1 MKRFCL
7 CVAGLSFVFAVSAA
21 GQAPAPANSARGC
34 AVSALPQI
42 LQELD
47 GQRMKQTV
55 EKLVSFGTRH
65 SLSDTESPTRGAGA
79 ARKWILEEMNRQAA
93 ESQGRMTAAFQ
104 TSKQKAAR
112 TGNAEVDMVN
122 VVATIAGT
130 NPQRVYVAT
139 GHYDSRNST
148 MSDTTGDAPGAND
161 DASGVAVI
169 MELARVL
176 SRYPLNASLVFAALE
191 GEEQGLLGARG
202 LAQHAVAQKW
212 DVEGMIDNDMVG
224 NIEGQTGAMDNRTIR
239 VFSANNSTSGDSD
252 SRQFARYIRE
262 AVRRYLPQA
271 DAKLV
276 YRLDRFGRGGDH
288 RPFFEAGF
296 PAVRFT
302 ELNESY
308 IHQHQ
313 NVRVENGVQYGDLP
327 QFVSA
332 DLMKLAAQMNAAAL
346 VSAACAPATP
356 REVRFTGG
364 NMTGNTTV
372 TWAADNDPNVA
383 GYEIVIRDT
392 RADDWEKVIPAGM
405 TRPYTLKSFSPDDVF
420 VGVRAVGKDGT
431 RSPVASPQEGTRLSA
446 GQQLEPAPARSRGSN
461 P

>member
-1 MKRFCL
+1 MRRL
-7 CVAGLSFVFAVSAA
+7 CFFVAGFMFMLAVSAA
-21 GQAPAPANSARGC
+21 GQAPAPAAAPGGC

-65 SLSDTESPTRGAGA
+65 SLSDTESPTRGVGA
-79 ARKWILEEMNRQAA
+79 ARKWILEEMSRYAA
-93 ESQGRMTAAFQ
+93 ESQGHMTAAFQ
-104 TSKQKAAR
+104 TSKQRAAR
-112 TGNAEVDMVN
+112 TSNAEVDMVN
-122 VVATIAGT
+122 VVATVAGA

-139 GHYDSRNST
+139 GHYDSRNSK
-148 MSDTTGDAPGAND
+148 SDDAAGDAPGAND

-176 SRYPLNASLVFAALE
+176 SRYPLNSSLVFAALQ

-224 NIEGQTGAMDNRTIR
+224 NIEGQTGAIDNRTIR
-239 VFSANNSTSGDSD
+239 VFSANNSTSGDSS

-288 RPFFEAGF
+288 RPFFESGF

-313 NVRVENGVQYGDLP
+313 NVRLENGIQYGDLP
-327 QFVSA
+327 QFVSPE
-332 DLMKLAAQMNAAAL
+332 LMKLAAQMNAAAL
-346 VSAACAPATP
+346 VNAACAPATP
-356 REVRFTGG
+356 REVRFVGG
-364 NMTGNTTV
+364 NMTGNTSV
-372 TWAADNDPNVA
+372 TWAADSDPNIA

-392 RADDWEKVIPAGM
+392 RAEDWEKIIPVGT

-420 VGVRAVGKDGT
+420 VGMRAVGKDGT
-431 RSPVASPQEGTRLSA
+431 RSPVSSPQEGARLGASE
-446 GQQLEPAPARSRGSN
+446 QAPARSRPAN